1 MDAHQDPLTLLQ
13 RIFGY
18 QSFRP
23 YQQEIIED
31 LIRGADAFVLMPTG
45 GGKSLC
51 YQIPALIRQ
60 GVAIVVSPL
69 ISLMKD
75 QVDALRGNGVSA
87 AYFNSSLTPQQ
98 SREVLARL
106 HDRKLGLLYMAP
118 EKLMQPTFLQQL
130 RDVDIALIAIDEAHC
145 VSQWGHDFRPE
156 YVQLGALRTH
166 FPGVPMIAL
175 TATADPQTRGDAALR
190 LGLSRA
196 KRYVAGFDRPNIRYT
211 VLEKNRP
218 FDQLTTFL
226 APRSKEA
233 GIVYALTRKR
243 VENLAQRLAA
253 RGIAAAAY
261 HAGLP
266 NEQRQA
272 VQEAFIKDELDTVV
286 ATVAFG
292 MGIDKP
298 NVRFVIHFDLPKNI
312 EGYYQ
317 ETGRAG
323 RDGLSSEAL
332 LLYGM
337 QDVVLIRSLLERSE
351 NADQK
356 RIELQKLSAMV
367 DFAEALTCRRRVLLG
382 YFGEHLTSDCG
393 NCDVCLNSP
402 ERFDA
407 TEDAQK
413 ALSCVYRVGQR
424 FGVKHVIDVLRG
436 AQNERMRRLRHDQLS
451 TFAIGSDRSE
461 AEWGS
466 ILRQLIHRGFLVQDF
481 SKYGVLKL
489 TDRSRPLLKGE
500 VKLELARPR
509 VHATPEKK
517 RPRKL
522 DASEQP
528 YDEDLFEKL
537 RALRTRLAREQGVPP
552 YVVFGDATLMHM
564 ARNKPHDPEGL
575 LAITGVGDHKLSRYG
590 EDFLAA
596 INEYCHRTID
606 PERTTTPLLS
616 T

>member
-1 MDAHQDPLTLLQ
+1 MNAHQDPLTILQ
-13 RIFGY
+13 RVFGY

-23 YQQEIIED
+23 YQQDIIED

-60 GVAIVVSPL
+60 GVGIVVSPL

-98 SREVLARL
+98 AREVLARL
-106 HDRKLGLLYMAP
+106 HDRKLGLLYIAP
-118 EKLMQPTFLQQL
+118 ERLMQSTFLQQL

-156 YVQLGALRTH
+156 YVHLGELRKH

-175 TATADPQTRGDAALR
+175 TATADPQTRDDAVLR

-196 KRYVAGFDRPNIRYT
+196 KHYVAGFDRPNIRYT

-226 APRSKEA
+226 APRSNEA
-233 GIVYALTRKR
+233 GIVYALSRKR
-243 VENLAQRLAA
+243 VEDLAQRLAA
-253 RGIAAAAY
+253 RGTAAAPY

-266 NEQRQA
+266 NGQRQA
-272 VQEAFIKDELDTVV
+272 VQEAFLKDELDVVV

-298 NVRFVIHFDLPKNI
+298 DVRFVVHFDLPKNI

-323 RDGLSSEAL
+323 RDGLPAEAL
-332 LLYGM
+332 LLYSM
-337 QDVVLIRSLLERSE
+337 QDAVLVRRLLERSE

-382 YFGEHLTSDCG
+382 YFGEHLTIDCG
-393 NCDVCLNSP
+393 NCDVCLNPP

-407 TEDAQK
+407 TVDAQK

-436 AQNERMRRLRHDQLS
+436 AQNERMRRLHHDQLS

-481 SKYGVLKL
+481 SRYGVLKL

-500 VKLELARPR
+500 VELALARPR
-509 VHATPEKK
+509 VDVTSRKK
-517 RPRKL
+517 RPRNL
-522 DASEQP
+522 DSSEQP

-537 RALRTRLAREQGVPP
+537 RALRTRLARDQGVPP
-552 YVVFGDATLMHM
+552 YVVFGDTTLMHM
-564 ARNKPHDPEGL
+564 ARIKPHDPAGL

-596 INEYCHRTID
+596 INEHCHRTID
-606 PERTTTPLLS
+606 LERATTPLLS

>member
-1 MDAHQDPLTLLQ
+1 MNAHQDPLTLLQ
-13 RIFGY
+13 RVFGY

-87 AYFNSSLTPQQ
+87 AYFNSSLAPQQ

-106 HDRKLGLLYMAP
+106 HDRKLDLLYVAP
-118 EKLMQPTFLQQL
+118 ERLLQPTFLQQL
-130 RDVDIALIAIDEAHC
+130 GDVDVALIAIDEAHC

-156 YVQLGALRTH
+156 YVQLGELRKH
-166 FPGVPMIAL
+166 FPDVPMIAL
-175 TATADPQTRGDAALR
+175 TATADPQTRDDAVLR

-226 APRSKEA
+226 APRSKAA
-233 GIVYALTRKR
+233 GIIYALSRKR
-243 VENLAQRLAA
+243 VEDLAQRLAA
-253 RGIAAAAY
+253 RGTAAAPY

-266 NEQRQA
+266 NERRQA
-272 VQEAFIKDELDTVV
+272 VQEAFLKDELDIVV

-298 NVRFVIHFDLPKNI
+298 DVRFVVHFDLPKNI

-323 RDGLSSEAL
+323 RDGLAAETL

-337 QDVVLIRSLLERSE
+337 QDAVLVRSLLERSE

-356 RIELQKLSAMV
+356 RIELQKLNAMV

-382 YFGEHLTSDCG
+382 YFGEPLTSDCG
-393 NCDVCLNSP
+393 NCDVCLNP
-402 ERFDA
+402 PQRFDA
-407 TEDAQK
+407 TVEAQK

-436 AQNERMRRLRHDQLS
+436 AQTERMRRFRHDQLS

-500 VKLELARPR
+500 VSLELARPR
-509 VHATPEKK
+509 VHATSRKK
-517 RPRKL
+517 RPRNL
-522 DASEQP
+522 DSSEQP

-552 YVVFGDATLMHM
+552 YVVFGDVTLTHM
-564 ARNKPHDPEGL
+564 ARIKPHDPAGL

-596 INEYCHRTID
+596 INEHCHRTID
-606 PERTTTPLLS
+606 AERTTTPLLS